1 MSNKIFIFLLI
12 ILGLNTGRYA
22 SYLIEGS
29 ESIYYI
35 IALTLHLIGIV
46 TAIILKVRIN
56 RGELKED

>member
-35 IALTLHLIGIV
+35 VALTLHLIAIV
-46 TAIILKVRIN
+46 TAIILKVRVN

>member
-1 MSNKIFIFLLI
+1 MSNKIFILLLI

-35 IALTLHLIGIV
+35 VALTLHLIAIV
-46 TAIILKVRIN
+46 TAIILKVRVS